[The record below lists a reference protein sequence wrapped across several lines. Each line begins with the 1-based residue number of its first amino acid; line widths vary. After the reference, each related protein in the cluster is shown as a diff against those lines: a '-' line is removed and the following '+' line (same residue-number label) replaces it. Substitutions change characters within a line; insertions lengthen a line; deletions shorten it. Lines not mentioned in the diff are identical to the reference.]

1 MSDKLLRKE
10 IIRLAHKKPELRE
23 HLLPLV
29 KQSDWNTKA
38 SKYSLDGATE
48 VWWLKLAEML
58 HFEGISVLIKDV
70 DAKGITFS
78 AFGVNNVPAQIYA
91 ERGTIYADIEGV
103 PAVGMEKVKRAKVG
117 STSKSSHEDVTKAI
131 RNLL

>member
-1 MSDKLLRKE
+1 MSEKALRSKV
-10 IIRLAHKKPELRE
+10 IRLAHEKPELRE

-29 KQSDWNTKA
+29 KQAGLGSIN
-38 SKYSLDGATE
+38 KYSLDYAHQ

-70 DAKGITFS
+70 DAQGVTFS
-78 AFGVNNVPAQIYA
+78 SFGVNNVPAQIYA

-103 PAVGMEKVKRAKVG
+103 SAMGMETVKRAKVG